1 MAKVKQ
7 LKEKEIS
14 ADPKVMKAWTDDEL
28 YHKQT
33 ELTTKSA
40 DLVRD
45 MQKREYEI
53 DFKSKKLLNDLLK
66 FLEKDAA
73 WGHTTA
79 TGLIMLYHNLREAK
93 EAAKSKDWNGRVKLR
108 AANVT
113 ILWSMVTQMTGT
125 GFYQAKAFVELMA
138 QIGESLSSVTQT
150 VHLDN
155 QELRDVHANLGF
167 IEGEMEQR
175 QLEIKNDSNLK
186 EEVDPVVETV

>member
-33 ELTTKSA
+33 ELTTTSA
-40 DLVRD
+40 ELVRE

-66 FLEKDAA
+66 FLEKEAE

-79 TGLIMLYHNLREAK
+79 TGLIMLYHNLSEAK
-93 EAAKSKDWNGRVKLR
+93 EATKSKDWDGNVKLR

-113 ILWSMVTQMTGT
+113 ILWGMVTKMTGK
-125 GFYQAKAFVELMA
+125 GFYTAKAFVELMA
-138 QIGESLSSVTQT
+138 QIGQSLSSVTQK
-150 VHLDN
+150 VHEDN

-167 IEGEMEQR
+167 IESEMEAR
-175 QLEIKNDSNLK
+175 KLEIKNDSNLK